1 MRTQRN
7 CKHCGKIYYG
17 GVDSLYCPE
26 CAQMAR
32 KNNVVRDRI
41 CIDCGTTF
49 PGGPRARRC
58 PECRHVAMLEASRRS
73 RQRGTIRPLGS
84 VDVCPVCGQEYIVVS
99 GRQKYCSDNCQRA
112 AVLEWQRERKKEYNT
127 DQRVVQARK
136 SRRAERQK
144 VCAYCLRPFWESSS
158 TNLCSNY
165 CRSQQKQIQWC
176 ESEARQGHN
185 VDLQKYYNARDEY
198 REKIKN
204 TPLTDHD

>member
-17 GVDSLYCPE
+17 DVDSLYCPE
-26 CAQMAR
+26 CAQSAR

-41 CIDCGTTF
+41 CIDCGITF
-49 PGGPRARRC
+49 TGGPRAHRC

-99 GRQKYCSDNCQRA
+99 GRQKYCSDDCQHT
-112 AVLEWQRERKKEYNT
+112 AVLAWQRERKKEYNT
-127 DQRVVQARK
+127 DQRIEQARK
-136 SRRAERQK
+136 IRRTERQK
-144 VCAYCLRPFWESSS
+144 VCAYCLRPFWSETAS
-158 TNLCSNY
+158 NLCSDY
-165 CRSQQKQIQWC
+165 CREHQKRIRQC
-176 ESEARQGHN
+176 EADIRRGQPR
-185 VDLQKYYNARDEY
+185 DMKKYLNARDEY

-204 TPLTDHD
+204 TPLTDRD

>member
-7 CKHCGKIYYG
+7 CKHCRKIYYG

-58 PECRHVAMLEASRRS
+58 PECRRIAMQDAGRRY
-73 RQRGTIRPLGS
+73 RQRGAIRPLGS
-84 VDVCPVCGQEYIVVS
+84 VDTCPVCGHEYTVNS
-99 GRQKYCSDNCQRA
+99 SRQKYCSDDCQRT
-112 AVLEWQRERKKEYNT
+112 AVLAWQRERKKEYNA
-127 DQRVVQARK
+127 DQRIEQARK
-136 SRRAERQK
+136 TRRAERQK
-144 VCAYCLRPFWESSS
+144 VCVYCLRPFWSETAS
-158 TNLCSNY
+158 NLCSDY
-165 CRSQQKQIQWC
+165 CRAHHKQIRWC
-176 ESEARQGHN
+176 ESEARQGYN